1 MKTLNPTMNLT
12 QRMTHKA
19 LMLLALVLLMSGALA
34 CGDSAAVYAVR
45 DEPGAMMGDDD
56 NNKPD
61 GKGDMPV
68 EPDPKPVVPTAPS
81 ENVALSRATLEF
93 IGEGYE
99 AFITLESN
107 AQVVEAFEQ
116 GAVVCGHDT
125 PMAGIVLSWD
135 GEATDIYVRR
145 RDGNVVTPW
154 QLVTEELANGGS
166 FRGRAAFDDP
176 MSQLDIYI
184 ADPSA
189 VDFLTIEPIAPM

>member
-56 NNKPD
+56 NGKG
-61 GKGDMPV
+61 GKGDVPAD
-68 EPDPKPVVPTAPS
+68 PDPEPVAPAAPS

-93 IGEGYE
+93 MGEGYE

-145 RDGNVVTPW
+145 RDGGVVTPW
-154 QLVTEELANGGS
+154 QRVTEELANGGS
-166 FRGRAAFDDP
+166 YRGRAAFEDP

-189 VDFLTIEPIAPM
+189 VDFLTIEPIAPR